1 MKMSRLKI
9 LLFLA
14 VVFGDNCD
22 GKKDTEEDDTYQI
35 PPDFCLPPE
44 RIGFYGRGKLT
55 YLEDCPDI
63 GTLYPGLPMPANPY
77 NKVRGSTEDKLMLQG
92 IDSFQ
97 QRWESILSC
106 AVQLTRSARWTR
118 SGAVVGGK
126 GRMRRRKKKL
136 NHPMKIVPWEV
147 GREMRVRIRH
157 MIMNSCCMK
166 FLCLTDLAIQTWS
179 TELDSFLDW

>member
-1 MKMSRLKI
+1 MKMARLKI

-14 VVFGDNCD
+14 VVLGENCD

-77 NKVRGSTEDKLMLQG
+77 NKVRGS
-92 IDSFQ
+92 
-97 QRWESILSC
+97 
-106 AVQLTRSARWTR
+106 
-118 SGAVVGGK
+118 
-126 GRMRRRKKKL
+126 
-136 NHPMKIVPWEV
+136 
-147 GREMRVRIRH
+147 
-157 MIMNSCCMK
+157 
-166 FLCLTDLAIQTWS
+166 
-179 TELDSFLDW
+179 